1 MNKAAQFWNRFAD
14 HTDLEDESMP
24 GQTIVEITGFSRVLI
39 ENHCGVT
46 SYDKD
51 RILVKGRNGFIHIC
65 GQYLVLTKM
74 SREVLVVRGNIQQ
87 ISLQREA

>member
-1 MNKAAQFWNRFAD
+1 MNKAAKFWNRFAD
-14 HTDLEDESMP
+14 HADLVDESMP

-46 SYDKD
+46 RYEKD
-51 RILVKGRNGFIHIC
+51 RILVKGRNGCIQIQ
-65 GQYLVLTKM
+65 GQCLVLTKM
-74 SREVLVVRGNIQQ
+74 SREVLIIRGNIRQ

>member
-1 MNKAAQFWNRFAD
+1 MNKAAKFWNRITER
-14 HTDLEDESMP
+14 TDLEDESMP

-46 SYDKD
+46 SYEKE
-51 RILVKGRNGFIHIC
+51 RILVKGRNGCIQIY
-65 GQYLVLTKM
+65 GQCLILTKM
-74 SREVLVVRGNIQQ
+74 SREVLIIRGNIRQ